1 MSDGDTQDDQL
12 IREAIR
18 LLNEEYELEHVFNES
33 FDGEE
38 PVRIGQLQFPSSKAL
53 FWLDREAY
61 YEAQANW
68 TSESL
73 QEQHEECLKL
83 LKENEHVPPFR
94 ELADSIARQRI
105 VPFVGAGLSQP
116 MDMPL
121 WGAAMRRLHDKI
133 HNPNIPEISALID
146 QGRYLEAAQALADH
160 SPVLT
165 NNFIRTTYRV
175 QKVVGPVLLIPRIA
189 HGCIVTTNFDDAI
202 EEVFKLES
210 LTFDGYMH
218 GTQQHNFFSR
228 LVRGQRCILKLH
240 GDADDPQS
248 YVLTQA
254 QYLGAYDEPL
264 NFQRSLP
271 KALRQIFISNSLLF
285 LGCSLEQDWTFDLF
299 RRVKQQ
305 SEYEIPNHYAFLPTP
320 DDAQRK
326 QQKETELLDL
336 NIQPIWYPATK
347 HEYVEKLLSLAIDVA
362 NKRISLTA

>member
-121 WGAAMRRLHDKI
+121 
-133 HNPNIPEISALID
+133 
-146 QGRYLEAAQALADH
+146 
-160 SPVLT
+160 
-165 NNFIRTTYRV
+165 
-175 QKVVGPVLLIPRIA
+175 
-189 HGCIVTTNFDDAI
+189 
-202 EEVFKLES
+202 
-210 LTFDGYMH
+210 
-218 GTQQHNFFSR
+218 
-228 LVRGQRCILKLH
+228 
-240 GDADDPQS
+240 
-248 YVLTQA
+248 
-254 QYLGAYDEPL
+254 
-264 NFQRSLP
+264 
-271 KALRQIFISNSLLF
+271 
-285 LGCSLEQDWTFDLF
+285 
-299 RRVKQQ
+299 
-305 SEYEIPNHYAFLPTP
+305 
-320 DDAQRK
+320 
-326 QQKETELLDL
+326 
-336 NIQPIWYPATK
+336 
-347 HEYVEKLLSLAIDVA
+347 
-362 NKRISLTA
+362 